1 VVVLDR
7 TGKGKNK
14 DKDKGQGGRSDGD
27 FGSPLLEAL
36 VKKEDVGEEEEGGI
50 GVPGVGVATKGA
62 CLLTDC
68 LLPLMLQTDRLA
80 LESIGKLQGFEI
92 FRKRADR

>member
-14 DKDKGQGGRSDGD
+14 DKDRGQAKRSDGD

-36 VKKEDVGEEEEGGI
+36 VKKEDVDEEEQGGI
-50 GVPGVGVATKGA
+50 GVPGVGVATTGA

-80 LESIGKLQGFEI
+80 LESIGKLQRLKF
-92 FRKRADR
+92 FHKRADR